1 MTIALWCVLAGGLM
15 PYLFASVAKV
25 GAPIDNRNPRDS
37 ADALIG
43 YRRRAFAAHLN
54 TFEAFPFFAI
64 AVLAAQTQG
73 GNQDQI
79 NELALVWVGL
89 RVIYFALYLGNLAA
103 LRSLAWAIGALVA
116 VAIFTVPV
124 WA

>member
-25 GAPIDNRNPRDS
+25 GAPIDNRLPRDS

-73 GNQDQI
+73 GSQMHIDQ
-79 NELALVWVGL
+79 LALAWIGL
-89 RVIYFALYLGNLAA
+89 RVAYFILYLGNLAA
-103 LRSLAWAIGALVA
+103 LRSLVWAVGAVVA
-116 VAIFTVPV
+116 VAIFTVPA
-124 WA
+124 WM

>member
-25 GAPIDNRNPRDS
+25 GAPIDNRLPRDS

-73 GNQDQI
+73 GSQMHIDQ
-79 NELALVWVGL
+79 LALGWIGL
-89 RVIYFALYLGNLAA
+89 RIAYFVLYLGNLAA
-103 LRSLAWAIGALVA
+103 LRSLVWAVGAVVA
-116 VAIFTVPV
+116 VAIFTVPA
-124 WA
+124 WM

>member
-1 MTIALWCVLAGGLM
+1 MTIALWCVLAGGLT
-15 PYLFASVAKV
+15 PYLFAAVAKV
-25 GAPIDNRNPRDS
+25 GAPIDNRLPRDS

-73 GNQDQI
+73 GSQLHIDQ
-79 NELALVWVGL
+79 LALTWIGL
-89 RVIYFALYLGNLAA
+89 RFVYFILYLGNLAA
-103 LRSLAWAIGALVA
+103 LRSLVWAVGVVVA
-116 VAIFTVPV
+116 VAIFTVPA
-124 WA
+124 WM

>member
-1 MTIALWCVLAGGLM
+1 MTIALWCVLAGGLL
-15 PYLFASVAKV
+15 PYMFAAIAKV

-73 GNQDQI
+73 GDQGHI
-79 NELALVWVGL
+79 NDLAMVWIGL
-89 RVIYFALYLGNLAA
+89 RLVYFALYLGNLAA
-103 LRSLAWAIGALVA
+103 LRSLVWAIGSVVA
-116 VAIFTVPV
+116 IAIFTVPV
-124 WA
+124 WS

>member
-1 MTIALWCVLAGGLM
+1 MTMALWCVLAGGLM
-15 PYLFASVAKV
+15 PYVFATVAKV
-25 GAPIDNRNPRDS
+25 GAPIDNRLPRDS

-43 YRRRAFAAHLN
+43 FRRRAFAAHLN
-54 TFEAFPFFAI
+54 TFESFPFFAI

-73 GNQDQI
+73 GSQTQIDQ
-79 NELALVWVGL
+79 LAMVWVGL
-89 RVIYFALYLGNLAA
+89 RLVYFALYLGNLAA
-103 LRSLAWAIGALVA
+103 LRSLVWAIGVVVA

>member
-1 MTIALWCVLAGGLM
+1 MTTALWCVLAGGLM
-15 PYLFASVAKV
+15 PYFFAAVAKV
-25 GAPIDNRNPRDS
+25 GAPIDNRLPRDS
-37 ADALIG
+37 ADALNG

-73 GNQDQI
+73 GAQGMIDD
-79 NELALVWVGL
+79 LALAWVGL
-89 RVIYFALYLGNLAA
+89 RLVYFALYLGNLAA
-103 LRSLAWAIGALVA
+103 LRSLVWAFGAVVA

-124 WA
+124 WM